1 MIGGTN
7 VDNESVRNND
17 PIQLQQMII
26 FLRAELAKYKNEVER
41 LRDSDYYSLVL
52 RLERENVQLT
62 NREKELTLEL
72 IKLKRELEKEATQ
85 YQEDIQMREIQR
97 KKHVSSIEALL
108 KDKND
113 LRMENDQL
121 MGALK
126 AAEDELMSFKKER
139 QEVMVADYKTAIEN
153 LENKLIDFTEITN
166 KQMENIVEEL
176 GTTRRELSGSDNINY
191 YLVKEIEEKR
201 IENDKLL
208 NEIAELNHHIE
219 LLSKSNPS
227 LLSGKN
233 ILNSQVFSDLDAQV
247 KKILDQSVGFEGQ
260 LDAKLRILDDLEQ
273 KLNQLAIEI
282 EVNRTM

>member
-1 MIGGTN
+1 M
-7 VDNESVRNND
+7 DNESVRNND

-126 AAEDELMSFKKER
+126 AAEDELRSFKKER

-176 GTTRRELSGSDNINY
+176 GTTRRELSGSDNINF

-208 NEIAELNHHIE
+208 DEIAELNHHIE

>member
-1 MIGGTN
+1 M
-7 VDNESVRNND
+7 DNESVRNND

-113 LRMENDQL
+113 LRMENEQL

-126 AAEDELMSFKKER
+126 AAEDELRSFKKER

-208 NEIAELNHHIE
+208 DEIAELNHHIE

>member
-1 MIGGTN
+1 M
-7 VDNESVRNND
+7 DNESVRNND

>member
-1 MIGGTN
+1 M
-7 VDNESVRNND
+7 DNESVRNND

-113 LRMENDQL
+113 LRMENEQL

-126 AAEDELMSFKKER
+126 AAEDELRSFKKER

-153 LENKLIDFTEITN
+153 L
-166 KQMENIVEEL
+166 
-176 GTTRRELSGSDNINY
+176 
-191 YLVKEIEEKR
+191 
-201 IENDKLL
+201 
-208 NEIAELNHHIE
+208 
-219 LLSKSNPS
+219 
-227 LLSGKN
+227 
-233 ILNSQVFSDLDAQV
+233 
-247 KKILDQSVGFEGQ
+247 
-260 LDAKLRILDDLEQ
+260 
-273 KLNQLAIEI
+273 
-282 EVNRTM
+282 

>member
-72 IKLKRELEKEATQ
+72 IKLKRELEKEVTQ

-113 LRMENDQL
+113 LRMENEQL

-126 AAEDELMSFKKER
+126 AAEDELRSFKKER

-201 IENDKLL
+201 VENDKLL

>member
-1 MIGGTN
+1 M
-7 VDNESVRNND
+7 DNESVRNND

-72 IKLKRELEKEATQ
+72 IKLKRELEKEVTQ

-113 LRMENDQL
+113 LRMENEQL

-126 AAEDELMSFKKER
+126 AAEDELRSFKKER

-201 IENDKLL
+201 VENDKLL

>member
-1 MIGGTN
+1 M
-7 VDNESVRNND
+7 
-17 PIQLQQMII
+17 
-26 FLRAELAKYKNEVER
+26 ER

-72 IKLKRELEKEATQ
+72 IKLKRELEKEVTQ

-113 LRMENDQL
+113 LRMENEQL

-126 AAEDELMSFKKER
+126 AAEDELRSFKKER

-191 YLVKEIEEKR
+191 YLVKEIEEKK
-201 IENDKLL
+201 E
-208 NEIAELNHHIE
+208 
-219 LLSKSNPS
+219 
-227 LLSGKN
+227 
-233 ILNSQVFSDLDAQV
+233 
-247 KKILDQSVGFEGQ
+247 
-260 LDAKLRILDDLEQ
+260 
-273 KLNQLAIEI
+273 
-282 EVNRTM
+282 